1 MSHKQEFELELT
13 KLDADTHY
21 LVRECAHEIQQVLD
35 RYKTPLVVGLA
46 VALVAGELQ
55 EKVGYELFN

>member
-1 MSHKQEFELELT
+1 MSDKQEFEVELT
-13 KLDADTHY
+13 KLPTDEQY
-21 LVRECAHEIQQVLD
+21 LVRECAYEVQQVLD

-55 EKVGYELFN
+55 ESIGFRY